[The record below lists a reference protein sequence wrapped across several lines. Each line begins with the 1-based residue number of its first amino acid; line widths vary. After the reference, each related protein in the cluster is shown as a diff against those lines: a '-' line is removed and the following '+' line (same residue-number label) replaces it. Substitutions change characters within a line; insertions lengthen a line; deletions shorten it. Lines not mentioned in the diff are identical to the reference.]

1 MPPRQGASLSSITM
15 LYIPLVATPRTDSE
29 AASRSRPAEENLSPR
44 HVYEPPEANDVMAAP
59 DASQVVVTA
68 SAVRR
73 IHYLWEK
80 ENRPGAALR
89 LRIIAG
95 GCSGMQYRMDLAETP
110 RPTDVI
116 IAADDARVF
125 VDPKSMVYLRGS
137 TVDYEE
143 DLLGGQFKITNP
155 NAKHS
160 CSCGLSFTI

>member
-1 MPPRQGASLSSITM
+1 M
-15 LYIPLVATPRTDSE
+15 LYISLVAAPRTGTERLRNELLATED
-29 AASRSRPAEENLSPR
+29 LSPGP
-44 HVYEPPEANDVMAAP
+44 VFEPREANPVLAAP
-59 DASQVVVTA
+59 EPSPVIITA
-68 SAVRR
+68 NAVRR
-73 IHYLWEK
+73 IHYLRQK
-80 ENRPGAALR
+80 ESRPDAALR

-110 RPTDVI
+110 RATDVI
-116 IAADDARVF
+116 IAAEDAKVF

-155 NAKHS
+155 NAKHA

>member
-1 MPPRQGASLSSITM
+1 M
-15 LYIPLVATPRTDSE
+15 LYIPLVATLRIGFHRVSGMDATTED
-29 AASRSRPAEENLSPR
+29 LSPGP
-44 HVYEPPEANDVMAAP
+44 VYEAREASNMMAAP
-59 DASQVVVTA
+59 EPAEVIVTGN
-68 SAVRR
+68 AVRR
-73 IHYLWEK
+73 IHYLRQK
-80 ENRPGAALR
+80 ENRPDAALR

-95 GCSGMQYRMDLAETP
+95 GCSGMQYRMDLAEAP

-116 IAADDARVF
+116 ITAEDAKVF

-155 NAKHS
+155 NAKHA

>member
-1 MPPRQGASLSSITM
+1 M
-15 LYIPLVATPRTDSE
+15 LYIPLVAALATGSATFP
-29 AASRSRPAEENLSPR
+29 AGRPGQEDLSPR
-44 HVYEPPEANDVMAAP
+44 PVYEAREAILVMASPEPAR
-59 DASQVVVTA
+59 VNITA
-68 SAVRR
+68 NAVRR
-73 IHYLWEK
+73 IHYLRQK
-80 ENRPGAALR
+80 ESRPEAALR

-143 DLLGGQFKITNP
+143 DLLGGQLKITNP
-155 NAKHS
+155 NAKPA